1 MKEKEYKVKKSKSF
15 TLRDLPKEERPR
27 ERLLK
32 FGCESLSVQELLQII
47 LRSGHKGESV
57 ALLSQKLLSHF
68 GNLKRLLEAGIEE
81 LMEVKGMGFAKA
93 AQIKAVFELARRYN
107 LYQEENFKRISSP
120 EDVFKIVKSKI
131 KNYKKE
137 HFYILALNT
146 KNSIVCE
153 ISVGTL
159 NASLVHP
166 REVFAEAIKNRANS
180 IILVH
185 NHPSGDLTPSE
196 DDIKITKKL
205 VEGGK
210 ILGIEVLDHIIIT
223 ENSYLSFKSKGLL
236 K

>member
-1 MKEKEYKVKKSKSF
+1 MKEYKIRKSKSF
-15 TLRDLPKEERPR
+15 TLRDLPEEERPR

-32 FGCESLSVQELLQII
+32 FGSESLSIQELLQII

-57 ALLSQKLLSHF
+57 ALLSQKLLTHF
-68 GNLKRLLEAGIEE
+68 GNLKRLLEASIEE
-81 LMEVKGMGFAKA
+81 LMQIKGMGFAKA
-93 AQIKAVFELARRYN
+93 AQIKAVFELAKRYN
-107 LYQEENFKRISSP
+107 LYQEEKNFKRISSP
-120 EDVFKIVKSKI
+120 EDVFKLVKAKI
-131 KNYKKE
+131 KDYKKE

-146 KNSIVCE
+146 KNSVVCE

-166 REVFAEAIKNRANS
+166 REVFIEAIKNRANS

-210 ILGIEVLDHIIIT
+210 ILGIEVLDHVIIT
-223 ENSYLSFKSKGLL
+223 ENSYFSFKTKGLL

>member
-1 MKEKEYKVKKSKSF
+1 MKEYKTKKNRSF
-15 TLRDLPKEERPR
+15 TLRDLPEEERPR

-32 FGCESLSVQELLQII
+32 FGSESLSIQELLQIV

-68 GNLKRLLEAGIEE
+68 GNLKRLFEASIEE
-81 LMEVKGMGFAKA
+81 LMQIKGIGFAKA
-93 AQIKAVFELARRYN
+93 AQIKAVFELAKRYS
-107 LYQEENFKRISSP
+107 LYQEEKDLKRISSP
-120 EDVFKIVKSKI
+120 EDVFKLIKAKI
-131 KNYKKE
+131 KDYKKE

-146 KNSIVCE
+146 KNSVICE

-205 VEGGK
+205 IEGGK

-223 ENSYLSFKSKGLL
+223 ENSYFSFKSKGLL